1 MTTLT
6 ATPATGI
13 SGKVTADGTGI
24 VLADI
29 WVHLLRQGNTGWQVT
44 TTTKTEA
51 SGNYKFVNL
60 TAGVYRVSF
69 FDPRLLYKAELY
81 DNATKMDLAKDVAVT
96 GGAMTANINAALALA
111 TAPLAQVRGSVA
123 YANNPNT
130 GQLTLLA
137 WPESQFTFQRMI
149 TCGDG
154 AKASDVQLLVG
165 AQSFPMSATTSDGV
179 LYAVT
184 LGTQGNFTA
193 GQVYSLQTRWTCTA
207 VTASSEETPTN
218 ALSEVVGE
226 LHTLAQ
232 MPTNRVFDEQTGQ
245 PIAGARVY
253 LYQATDWRPRTSPED
268 TTDATCESAAS
279 KPADAGWSQAAPTD
293 IGTLVDDS
301 LSSAAATQID
311 PLANPQWTSDDG
323 HFAWNAPAGCWYVRV
338 EADGYAATYSPVT
351 GVTTLT
357 ELNVAL
363 APLRYLYL
371 PVVASN

>member
-1 MTTLT
+1 
-6 ATPATGI
+6 
-13 SGKVTADGTGI
+13 
-24 VLADI
+24 
-29 WVHLLRQGNTGWQVT
+29 
-44 TTTKTEA
+44 
-51 SGNYKFVNL
+51 
-60 TAGVYRVSF
+60 
-69 FDPRLLYKAELY
+69 
-81 DNATKMDLAKDVAVT
+81 
-96 GGAMTANINAALALA
+96 
-111 TAPLAQVRGSVA
+111 
-123 YANNPNT
+123 
-130 GQLTLLA
+130 
-137 WPESQFTFQRMI
+137 
-149 TCGDG
+149 
-154 AKASDVQLLVG
+154 
-165 AQSFPMSATTSDGV
+165 MSATTNDGA